1 MIKVKLTHVGSS
13 LGIELPSEVL
23 GKLNAGHG
31 DYLFL
36 VEVPHG
42 YILTANDTEV
52 DEQVTTALGIMK
64 RYENALRKLA
74 K

>member
-1 MIKVKLTHVGSS
+1 MVKVKLAAVGSS
-13 LGIELPSEVL
+13 LGIELPQEIL
-23 GKLNAGHG
+23 GKFNVGCG
-31 DYLFL
+31 DILFL

-42 YILTANDTEV
+42 YILTANDPEV
-52 DEQVTTALGIMK
+52 DEQVTAARGVMK